1 MHKGRGEKCVRSE
14 RKYNGK
20 MERIWSRTLRTSSPG
35 DETPMTEDRIPPEEQ
50 EPPPLLSEIQN
61 MLAGA

>member
-1 MHKGRGEKCVRSE
+1 
-14 RKYNGK
+14 
-20 MERIWSRTLRTSSPG
+20 MERWREYGAETLRTSSPV

-61 MLAGA
+61 MLTGA